1 MKLFHDFQNFNLL
14 SGNKNY
20 TERKY
25 KFFNHKK
32 NILIIALFLENLKDF
47 SKSPILS
54 AILSLKNLS
63 TLSNIFKDLK
73 KEKMHK
79 MSTPTPTPTYPLYV
93 KPSIFWGYNAYYL
106 DSESICYSMSSREPT
121 TLAQNPNKARQI
133 GSITYYTTPPTAPT
147 LPPTTR
153 NIYTFASTYVEETT
167 DPHIYIFYKKYKFAA
182 VITLDDPD
190 ALKQDEI
197 LSLYCEDASPIQSTT
212 AVIFNCENTAVKT
225 YEQHRISL
233 FDTSDRINYRK
244 NTTIKPLGYNAI
256 LREDLLPPNQI
267 VWNNHRFCKF
277 SESDSSRATYLI
289 DENDLKAV
297 TILFIADKKTNYVQT
312 EIISGTDFTDIVAS
326 YLDDDTSDDLAVIK
340 PQSNLAYTD
349 KKILK
354 SETFYCYKG
363 ELING

>member
-25 KFFNHKK
+25 KFFYTKK

-54 AILSLKNLS
+54 VILSLKNLS

-79 MSTPTPTPTYPLYV
+79 MSTPTTYPLYV
-93 KPSIFWGYNAYYL
+93 KPSTFWGYNAYYL
-106 DSESICYSMSSREPT
+106 DSDSICYAMSNREP
-121 TLAQNPNKARQI
+121 LIRSGNLDDARQI
-133 GSITYYTTPPTAPT
+133 GSITYYTTPPT
-147 LPPTTR
+147 LPPTTQ
-153 NIYTFASTYVEETT
+153 NIYSLVNTYVEETT
-167 DPHIYIFYKKYKFAA
+167 DPHIYIFYKKYKFLA

-190 ALKQDEI
+190 ALRHDKI
-197 LSLYCEDASPIQSTT
+197 LTLWYEKVSPIQSTT
-212 AVIFNCENTAVKT
+212 AVIFNLETTAVHT

-233 FDTSDRINYRK
+233 FDTSDRINYRE
-244 NTTIKPLGYNAI
+244 NTTIKPLGYKAI
-256 LREDLLPPNQI
+256 LREDLLPPNQT
-267 VWNNHRFCKF
+267 VWNNRRFCKF
-277 SESDSSRATYLI
+277 SESDSSRTTYLI

-297 TILFIADKKTNYVQT
+297 TILFIADKKTNDART
-312 EIISGTDFTDIVAS
+312 EIISDTDFTDIVAS

-340 PQSNLAYTD
+340 PQNNLAYTD

-354 SETFYCYKG
+354 SETFYSYKG

>member
-1 MKLFHDFQNFNLL
+1 
-14 SGNKNY
+14 
-20 TERKY
+20 
-25 KFFNHKK
+25 
-32 NILIIALFLENLKDF
+32 
-47 SKSPILS
+47 
-54 AILSLKNLS
+54 
-63 TLSNIFKDLK
+63 
-73 KEKMHK
+73 MHK

-93 KPSIFWGYNAYYL
+93 KPSTFWGYNAYYL
-106 DSESICYSMSSREPT
+106 DSDSICYSISSREPIIP
-121 TLAQNPNKARQI
+121 QQDPKNVRQI
-133 GSITYYTTPPTAPT
+133 GSITYYTTPPTT
-147 LPPTTR
+147 PTTTQ
-153 NIYTFASTYVEETT
+153 NIYTLASTYVEETT
-167 DPHIYIFYKKYKFAA
+167 DPHIYIFYKKYRFLA

-190 ALKQDEI
+190 ALRYDSI
-197 LSLYCEDASPIQSTT
+197 LTPYCKDASPIQSTT
-212 AVIFNCENTAVKT
+212 AVIFNCETTAVHT

-244 NTTIKPLGYNAI
+244 TTTIKPLGYNAI
-256 LREDLLPPNQI
+256 LRENLLPSNQT

-312 EIISGTDFTDIVAS
+312 EIISDTDFTDIVAS

-340 PQSNLAYTD
+340 PSNSLAYTD

-354 SETFYCYKG
+354 SETFYSYKG